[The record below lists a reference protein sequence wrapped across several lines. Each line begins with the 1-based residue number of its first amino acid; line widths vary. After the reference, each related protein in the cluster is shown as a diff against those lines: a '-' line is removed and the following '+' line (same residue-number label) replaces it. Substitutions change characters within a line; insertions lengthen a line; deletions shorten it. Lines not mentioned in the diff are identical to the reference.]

1 MKPYSLVFAI
11 ILTGCVGETLPVEDY
26 EWDLPEGFPAIR
38 VPDDN
43 PMTESKVEL
52 GRRLFYDT
60 RLSADDSLSCATCH
74 RQELAFTDGLPRAKG
89 VFGDL
94 HPRSAMSLT
103 NVAYA
108 STLNWANPIETR
120 LEHQVLTPLFGEAPP
135 EHGIGGMEDIVIAR
149 LKTDATLA
157 RLFDTSFPDEGVSVA
172 TVAKALAAFQR
183 TLISGN
189 SAYDRWVR
197 GDDSAMSASALRGK
211 ELFFSERL
219 ECFHCHGGF
228 NFSQSVDHQSM
239 IFDESQFHN
248 NGLYNLGSEGDYPE
262 PNQGLYEFTGLASDK
277 GRFKPPTLRNIGVTA
292 PYMHDG
298 SISTLAEV
306 IDHYAAG
313 GRNITEGL
321 HQGDGAQNPNK
332 HEFVTGFFIS
342 EDEKNDLLAFLNA
355 LTDHEFLERQDFGPP
370 K

>member
-1 MKPYSLVFAI
+1 M
-11 ILTGCVGETLPVEDY
+11 
-26 EWDLPEGFPAIR
+26 R

-120 LEHQVLTPLFGEAPP
+120 LEHQVLTPLFGDTPP
-135 EHGIGGMEDIVIAR
+135 EHGIGGMENIVIAR
-149 LKTDATLA
+149 LENDATLA
-157 RLFDTSFPDEGVSVA
+157 RLFDTSFPDEGVSMA

-197 GDDSAMSASALRGK
+197 GDDSAMGASALRGK

-239 IFDESQFHN
+239 AFDESQFHN

-277 GRFKPPTLRNIGVTA
+277 GRFKPPTLRNIGRSC
-292 PYMHDG
+292 P
-298 SISTLAEV
+298 I
-306 IDHYAAG
+306 
-313 GRNITEGL
+313 
-321 HQGDGAQNPNK
+321 
-332 HEFVTGFFIS
+332 
-342 EDEKNDLLAFLNA
+342 
-355 LTDHEFLERQDFGPP
+355 
-370 K
+370 